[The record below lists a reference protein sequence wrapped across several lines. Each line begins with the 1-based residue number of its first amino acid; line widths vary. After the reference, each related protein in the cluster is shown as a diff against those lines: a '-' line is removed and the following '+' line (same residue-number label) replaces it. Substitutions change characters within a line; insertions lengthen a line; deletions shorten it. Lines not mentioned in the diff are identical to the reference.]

1 MRAPFNLIARLTEE
15 RERGVIVWM
24 LNIGAEKVW
33 HPAPAGV
40 TDRTEDRIVG
50 RVEEMNLLLC
60 RKQDVLVLRERP
72 DPYYLSQLERL
83 GFDIPRFLVPSAA
96 DPWTP
101 IAELALRDAEL
112 LGELSELAEAE
123 EDVVFVPYAVTP
135 LEEEIARRCGLRLE
149 SASSGVHALVNDKIF
164 NRRMAE
170 ELGYPVCE
178 GRVCETAE
186 EVRET
191 FRELLPKYGKAI
203 VKEPY
208 GASGKG
214 LYIVEDESKLSPVLA
229 RLTRSA
235 KARPESARWLVEGWH
250 DKQADINYQIYIAPD
265 GRVDVFS
272 IKRQLLRE
280 TVYIGSQMP
289 ADLSEEMLR
298 QYRGYGDEIGR
309 YLHGIGYTGVAGVD
323 SIVTA
328 DGTIVPIVEINGRF
342 TLSSYISFLGRVLGE
357 DTRVFSRYFRFASG
371 ERLDYEAL
379 CAVLDREGLIYRP
392 EEREGVLVYTS
403 GTLPLELDES
413 AGVYA
418 GRIFV
423 LIAGRDWTIVERLGS
438 RLEQVLRELPR
449 LAQGERESAEAA
461 SH

>member
-1 MRAPFNLIARLTEE
+1 
-15 RERGVIVWM
+15 M
-24 LNIGAEKVW
+24 LNIGAEKFW

-40 TDRTEDRIVG
+40 TDRAEDRVVG
-50 RVEEMNLLLC
+50 RAEEMNLLLC

-72 DPYYLSQLERL
+72 DPYYLSRLESW
-83 GFDIPRFLVPSAA
+83 GFDIPRILVPSGA
-96 DPWTP
+96 DPRTP
-101 IAELALRDAEL
+101 IAELALRDTEL
-112 LGELSELAEAE
+112 LGALSELAEAE
-123 EDVVFVPYAVTP
+123 EDVIFVPYAVTP
-135 LEEEIARRCGLRLE
+135 LEEEIANRCGLRME
-149 SASSGVHALVNDKIF
+149 SASSAVHALINDKIF

-178 GRVCETAE
+178 GRVCGTAE

-191 FRELLPKYGKAI
+191 FRELLPKYSKVI

-265 GRVDVFS
+265 GLVDVFS

-289 ADLSEEMLR
+289 ADLGEEMLR
-298 QYRGYGDEIGR
+298 RYREYGEDIGR

-328 DGTIVPIVEINGRF
+328 DGTIIPIVEINGRF
-342 TLSSYISFLGRVLGE
+342 TLSTYVSFLERVLGE

-371 ERLDYEAL
+371 ERLDYEEL
-379 CAVLDREGLIYRP
+379 CAVLDREGLLYRP
-392 EEREGVLVYTS
+392 ENREGVLVYTS
-403 GTLPLELDES
+403 GTLPLAKEES
-413 AGVYA
+413 DGMYA
-418 GRIFV
+418 GRIFA
-423 LIAGRDWTIVERLGS
+423 LIAGRDWELVERLGM

-449 LAQGERESAEAA
+449 RAQAGREPSSRTIAP
-461 SH
+461 